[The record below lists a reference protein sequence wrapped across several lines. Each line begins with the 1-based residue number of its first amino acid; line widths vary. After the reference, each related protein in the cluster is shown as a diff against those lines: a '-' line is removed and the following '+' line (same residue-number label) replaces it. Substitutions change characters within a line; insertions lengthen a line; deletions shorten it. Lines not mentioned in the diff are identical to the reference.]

1 MVFDEYIQMAL
12 KLMFEHI
19 DGDKGK
25 YDTENAQ
32 NALLDSLI
40 KEHSLKMRYD
50 SQLIKGKILPLDRE
64 SFQKLIAVL
73 PLKSESR
80 SRPMDRL
87 FREGTGAIDDSFLKE
102 MQYKSRTRESSD
114 TGVESGKSSG
124 EDDEDFEP
132 DADSGGDS
140 DDREEVESKESN
152 IDNDGENEPNGDD
165 YQQKCSQGVANVP
178 PEPQLKRRLKLH
190 APSKSEKRR
199 RSESDGD
206 SEARSLRSGKHAEPK
221 WTKFQENRVDE
232 ADVQHATSNEQSTT
246 TPSAPGP
253 QNHAEE
259 TVSRKEIRKELDAI
273 WQQVQNLTAKIF
285 KDTRADKNAYARVV
299 AKPSKDLE
307 ALYKYLWGEKWASR
321 VRHVAESGMGV
332 ASDVVEACMAAAV
345 HLTLVEDLPFDLE
358 EGVLA
363 KVELEVPYFEKVL
376 KEHDNKLSMKMLAG
390 QVVRNMVADTAHQEK
405 MLKPLA
411 KKWASQILLVLGEQ
425 LKAVDATFSSDK
437 AGVDNILDQHQCELE
452 KIICRLQTL
461 RGQLRASGSTYHF
474 LWPKNNDPFIE
485 ERAEEVHPGRG
496 KRRIAWCVLPG
507 VRMVDSENKKVYV
520 CKARV
525 FTRK

>member
-140 DDREEVESKESN
+140 DDRGKAIKGKPKKPHGESLQEREISNSQSEEVESKESN

-363 KVELEVPYFEKVL
+363 KVELEVPYFDKVL
-376 KEHDNKLSMKMLAG
+376 KEHGKVPDHLC
-390 QVVRNMVADTAHQEK
+390 
-405 MLKPLA
+405 
-411 KKWASQILLVLGEQ
+411 ILL
-425 LKAVDATFSSDK
+425 S
-437 AGVDNILDQHQCELE
+437 
-452 KIICRLQTL
+452 
-461 RGQLRASGSTYHF
+461 
-474 LWPKNNDPFIE
+474 
-485 ERAEEVHPGRG
+485 
-496 KRRIAWCVLPG
+496 
-507 VRMVDSENKKVYV
+507 
-520 CKARV
+520 
-525 FTRK
+525 